1 MNESEH
7 ISVGSCKILSKENS
21 SSFNTGSLVVIG
33 GIGCG
38 DNLHVKKSVLCN
50 DLGLKDNKIKFTN
63 KNYIEFCNNVIPE
76 HNQCC
81 IGSNKNIWNTVFSKN
96 IIFKNS
102 LVGNNVNI
110 ENLNVNSNCLLGSN
124 SILLK
129 KGVEEC
135 LLNIDS
141 RNNSITFKASNI
153 FIKNHDS
160 DENILEIN
168 KDNVNINSIFNL
180 GYDNNLLLTADPFN
194 KKIFINGELF
204 VTAGIIKSFKKNIIS
219 CNTEIDIPSEI
230 NLLKI
235 DAEHNII
242 VTVTTKANLATL
254 TTGITKK
261 IIIYQNKNNVDV
273 KIIYGNYESVLKLE
287 GDSLEILYDGA
298 KWINIGK
305 S

>member
-1 MNESEH
+1 M
-7 ISVGSCKILSKENS
+7 
-21 SSFNTGSLVVIG
+21 
-33 GIGCG
+33 
-38 DNLHVKKSVLCN
+38 
-50 DLGLKDNKIKFTN
+50 KDNKINFTN

-102 LVGNNVNI
+102 LVGNNINI

-124 SILLK
+124 SVLLK

-235 DAEHNII
+235 DAEHNID
-242 VTVTTKANLATL
+242 VTISTKTNLTTSTTSTTL

-261 IIIYQNKNNVDV
+261 IIIYQNKNDVNV
-273 KIIYGNYESVLKLE
+273 KIIYSNNESVLKSE
-287 GDSLEILYDGA
+287 GDSIEILYDGN